1 MHETHSL
8 AHRRVSPLRSGTVF
22 ADKLLASRIDRAE
35 GRLCSGFARARR
47 PEFRPVVLS
56 VCGGLAVYAGPA
68 SPVNKLIGLG
78 FDAPLDLESLADAER
93 EWRDRGEAVR
103 IELSILA
110 DATAGPTLSERGYR
124 LHGFE
129 NVLGCP
135 LDSPPPAVA
144 VPDLTVETVHDGDAR
159 LWIDIAV
166 TASLSLDGTG
176 SVADDALSRD
186 QLERELLDFAA
197 VPGLQ
202 RYLAR
207 IDGEAVGEAALRLD
221 SDSGLAQFAGAATL
235 PRFRGRG
242 VQKALVQRRLADAR
256 AAGCD
261 LAVVTTAPGTRSQD
275 NVMRRGFV
283 LLYTRAI
290 LVRRWDDAR

>member
-1 MHETHSL
+1 M
-8 AHRRVSPLRSGTVF
+8 F
-22 ADKLLASRIDRAE
+22 ADRFLASRIDGAE
-35 GRLCSGFARARR
+35 ARLCVGFARARR
-47 PEFRPVVLS
+47 PEFRPAVLPVS
-56 VCGGLAVYAGPA
+56 GGLAVYAGPA

-78 FDAPLDLESLADAER
+78 FDAPLDLASLADVER
-93 EWRDRGEAVR
+93 EWRDRGEPVR

-110 DATAGPTLSERGYR
+110 DATAGPALSERGYR

-129 NVLGCP
+129 NVLGLP
-135 LDSPPPAVA
+135 LESPAA
-144 VPDLTVETVHDGDAR
+144 SAPDAAIETLDDADPR
-159 LWIDIAV
+159 LWTDIAV
-166 TASLSLDGTG
+166 AAFLDLDGTG

-186 QLERELLDFAA
+186 QLEQELLDYAE

-202 RYLAR
+202 RYLAK
-207 IDGEAVGEAALRLD
+207 IDGKPVGEAALRLD
-221 SDSGLAQFAGAATL
+221 ADSGLAQFAGSGTL
-235 PRFRGRG
+235 PAFRGRG

-261 LAVVTTAPGTRSQD
+261 LAVVTTAPGTRSQE

-290 LVRRWDDAR
+290 LVRSQDDA

>member
-1 MHETHSL
+1 M
-8 AHRRVSPLRSGTVF
+8 F
-22 ADKLLASRIDRAE
+22 ADNLLASRIDGAE
-35 GRLCSGFARARR
+35 ARLCSGFARARR
-47 PEFRPVVLS
+47 PEFRPVVLP

-68 SPVNKLIGLG
+68 SPLNKLIGLG
-78 FDAPLDLESLADAER
+78 FDGPLDLTDLAEVER
-93 EWRDRGEAVR
+93 EWRDRGEPVR
-103 IELSILA
+103 VELSILA
-110 DATAGPTLSERGYR
+110 NATAAPALSERGYR

-135 LDSPPPAVA
+135 LDPAPPALAALDVTIEK
-144 VPDLTVETVHDGDAR
+144 LSDGDVR
-159 LWIDIAV
+159 LWTDIAV
-166 TASLSLDGTG
+166 TAFLDLDGTG
-176 SVADDALSRD
+176 SVPDDALSRD
-186 QLERELLDFAA
+186 QLERELLDYAA
-197 VPGLQ
+197 VPGLL

-207 IDGEAVGEAALRLD
+207 IDGEPVGEAALRLD
-221 SDSGLAQFAGAATL
+221 SDSGLAQFAGAGTL
-235 PRFRGRG
+235 PAFRGRG

-290 LVRRWDDAR
+290 LVRPWDDA

>member
-1 MHETHSL
+1 M
-8 AHRRVSPLRSGTVF
+8 F
-22 ADKLLASRIDRAE
+22 ADRALASRIDRAE
-35 GRLCSGFARARR
+35 ARLSSAFAQARR
-47 PEFRPVVLS
+47 PEFRPMVVP
-56 VCGGLAVYAGPA
+56 VAGGLAVYAGPA
-68 SPVNKLIGLG
+68 SPLSKVIGSG
-78 FDAPLDLESLADAER
+78 FDAPFDLMSLADVER

-110 DATAGPTLSERGYR
+110 DATAGPRLSERGYH

-135 LDSPPPAVA
+135 LESTSPPDSAPDVVIQAVN
-144 VPDLTVETVHDGDAR
+144 DDDAR
-159 LWIDIAV
+159 VWTDIGV
-166 TASLSLDGTG
+166 TAFLHPDGTG

-207 IDGEAVGEAALRLD
+207 IDGEAVGEAAFRLD
-221 SDSGLAQFAGAATL
+221 RDSGLAQLAGAGTL
-235 PRFRGRG
+235 PAFRGRG
-242 VQKALVQRRLADAR
+242 VQTALLQRRLADAR

-261 LAVVTTAPGTRSQD
+261 LAVVTTAPGTRSQE

-283 LLYTRAI
+283 LLYSRAI
-290 LVRRWDDAR
+290 LVRRWDAGC

>member
-1 MHETHSL
+1 M
-8 AHRRVSPLRSGTVF
+8 F
-22 ADKLLASRIDRAE
+22 ADRRLASRIDGAE

-47 PEFRPVVLS
+47 PEFRPAILP

-78 FDAPLDLESLADAER
+78 FDAPLDVASFDEVER
-93 EWRDRGEAVR
+93 EWRDRGEPVR
-103 IELSILA
+103 VELSILA

-135 LDSPPPAVA
+135 LPGPSPSGTTPHV
-144 VPDLTVETVHDGDAR
+144 TIETINDGDSR
-159 LWIDIAV
+159 LWADIAV
-166 TASLSLDGTG
+166 TAFLNLDGTG

-186 QLERELLDFAA
+186 QLQRELLDFAA
-197 VPGLQ
+197 VPGLVQ
-202 RYLAR
+202 YLAR
-207 IDGEAVGEAALRLD
+207 IEAEAVGEAALRLD
-221 SDSGLAQFAGAATL
+221 NESGLAQLAGAGTL
-235 PRFRGRG
+235 PPFRGRG
-242 VQKALVQRRLADAR
+242 VQKALLQRRLADAH

-290 LVRRWDDAR
+290 LVRKWEDA